1 MNELPDIA
9 GITPAPDERRER
21 SISGRTPS
29 VSWSTIVLAVFLCC
43 LMTCV
48 VSVSVTVLGKENIVE
63 LLGVKQA
70 PKKPDATELAVQ
82 ELTSQVTLMAQAL
95 DDLEKKQTT
104 LYDNVNANSFELD
117 RVTLGI
123 SDLKKFSSGLEL
135 KIAQQQKEQ
144 KLAAAKKIVKTIPK
158 PPVIIPVV
166 LVSIRNQAGT
176 SLVALRDGMD
186 RSELLMPGDAWR
198 GWTLL
203 EANPTTKI
211 ARFTVNGQTQELR
224 L

>member
-9 GITPAPDERRER
+9 GIAPAADERREQR
-21 SISGRTPS
+21 ADNRAVSLSWNSI
-29 VSWSTIVLAVFLCC
+29 LMAVFLSC
-43 LMTCV
+43 LVTCAA
-48 VSVSVTVLGKENIVE
+48 SVTITLVGKEKIAG

-70 PKKPDATELAVQ
+70 PEKPDATALAVQ
-82 ELTSQVTLMAQAL
+82 ELTSQLTLMAQAF
-95 DDLEKKQTT
+95 DDLEKMQTT
-104 LYDNVNANSFELD
+104 LFGNVDANTFELD
-117 RVTLGI
+117 KVKLGI

-144 KLAAAKKIVKTIPK
+144 KLAVAKKIVKTTPK
-158 PPVIIPVV
+158 PPAIIPVV
-166 LVSIRNQAGT
+166 LLSIRNQAGT

-186 RSELLMPGDAWR
+186 RSELLTPGDSWR

-211 ARFTVNGQTQELR
+211 ARFNVNGQMQELR

>member
-9 GITPAPDERRER
+9 GITPAPDERREKSMSR
-21 SISGRTPS
+21 RMPS
-29 VSWSTIVLAVFLCC
+29 VSWSAIVLTVFLSC
-43 LMTCV
+43 LMACV
-48 VSVSVTVLGKENIVE
+48 VSVSITVLGKENIVE

-70 PKKPDATELAVQ
+70 PKKPDATALAVQ
-82 ELTSQVTLMAQAL
+82 ELTSQLTLMAQAL

-104 LYDNVNANSFELD
+104 LSENVDANTFELD
-117 RVTLGI
+117 KVKLGI
-123 SDLKKFSSGLEL
+123 SDLKKFASGLEL

-144 KLAAAKKIVKTIPK
+144 KLEAAKKIVKTTPK
-158 PPVIIPVV
+158 PPAIIPVM

-186 RSELLMPGDAWR
+186 RSGLLMPGDTWR

-203 EANPTTKI
+203 EADPTTKI
-211 ARFTVNGQTQELR
+211 ARFNVNGQTQELR